1 MDSHSMKGNPLSLWR
16 NGLKE
21 FKSEQIFNGI
31 QIKYYFKNG
40 YAASIVMHQYSY
52 GGDDGLFE
60 IALMNHKDDLI
71 YKEEFGDVIGHL
83 DFGQVETILTM
94 ISFFKPLDS

>member
-1 MDSHSMKGNPLSLWR
+1 
-16 NGLKE
+16 
-21 FKSEQIFNGI
+21 
-31 QIKYYFKNG
+31 
-40 YAASIVMHQYSY
+40 MHQYSY